1 MRIKIAEVVGE
12 NFSSID
18 DGGKLYQTIHKELQS
33 GGTVELDFTGVQSII
48 TPFLNASIGKLLDLF
63 EKETLMEK
71 LVLCHIS
78 QDHLRRINE
87 FIDFK
92 HEMNS
97 EKTTLKMMK
106 ELFEEDDI
114 GDIES

>member
-1 MRIKIAEVVGE
+1 MRVKIAEVVGE
-12 NFSSID
+12 KCESLD
-18 DGGKLYQTIHKELQS
+18 DGARLYRVLHKELQNGS
-33 GGTVELDFTGVQSII
+33 AVELDFTGVQSVI
-48 TPFLNASIGKLLDLF
+48 TPFLNASIGNLLDLF

-78 QDHLRRINE
+78 QDHLQRINE

-92 HEMNS
+92 HRMNS
-97 EKTTLKMMK
+97 ERTTREMMK
-106 ELFEEDDI
+106 DLFEEDDL

>member
-1 MRIKIAEVVGE
+1 MAELIGE
-12 NFSSID
+12 NCESID
-18 DGGKLYQTIHKELQS
+18 DGGKLYQSLIEEMQN
-33 GGTVELDFTGVQSII
+33 GRAVELDFTGVRSVI

-71 LVLCHIS
+71 LILCHIS

-92 HEMNS
+92 HQKNS
-97 EKTTLKMMK
+97 EATTR
-106 ELFEEDDI
+106 ELMQDMFEEDDL
-114 GDIES
+114 GEVES